1 MSLRDFSKICGV
13 IAVAAALALTTA
25 GCGSDDG
32 DKAFSTPTYPF
43 SFEYPSGW
51 TLSRSANFNYG
62 SSSNAERSVSVALKE
77 PFDQVTITQ
86 YKLRK
91 TLPEGING
99 NQPEVDRIVRRLTR
113 QAKGT
118 ASDAKVVEYGG
129 IPGYQYIVEY
139 PGGENIVLQNRLTFL
154 FKGRDEFQINCQSSP
169 EKRDELNK
177 GCDQVLGSLEF
188 N

>member
-1 MSLRDFSKICGV
+1 MALKR
-13 IAVAAALALTTA
+13 IATIFATAAILAFALA

-32 DKAFSTPTYPF
+32 DKSFSTPTYPF
-43 SFEYPSGW
+43 SFDYPSGW
-51 TLSRSANFNYG
+51 TVSRTASFNYG
-62 SSSNAERSVSVALKE
+62 SSSSAERSVSVALKE

-91 TLPEGING
+91 TLPAGVNG

-139 PGGENIVLQNRLTFL
+139 PGGENVTLQNQLTFL
-154 FKGRDEFQINCQSSP
+154 FSGKDEFQINCQSSP
-169 EKRDELNK
+169 AKREELNK
-177 GCDQVLGSLEF
+177 GCEQILGSLKF